1 MKSTSTLIAINYM
14 HPGLKSVKDLWLCHF
29 VANTEI
35 MNIVIDMIELISIN
49 SDISLFLIK
58 I

>member
-1 MKSTSTLIAINYM
+1 M
-14 HPGLKSVKDLWLCHF
+14 HPGLKSVKDLWLCHC
-29 VANTEI
+29 VADTEI

>member
-1 MKSTSTLIAINYM
+1 MAVS
-14 HPGLKSVKDLWLCHF
+14 LCGKYW
-29 VANTEI
+29 I

>member
-1 MKSTSTLIAINYM
+1 MAVSFCGKNI
-14 HPGLKSVKDLWLCHF
+14 
-29 VANTEI
+29 EI